1 MFMIFKA
8 NHLQL
13 TTVSG
18 MNQTHDGKSRAVE
31 DSIGGRSLARGF
43 SFLITETKWK
53 EKKKNHLCFMAETEA
68 LRVYQSQFGKFAY
81 KQFTPWEIINHLLL
95 NMFFERHL
103 LNRRL

>member
-43 SFLITETKWK
+43 SFLIPEIKWK
-53 EKKKNHLCFMAETEA
+53 EKKESFVFYGGDRSTSSLSES
-68 LRVYQSQFGKFAY
+68 V
-81 KQFTPWEIINHLLL
+81 W
-95 NMFFERHL
+95 
-103 LNRRL
+103 